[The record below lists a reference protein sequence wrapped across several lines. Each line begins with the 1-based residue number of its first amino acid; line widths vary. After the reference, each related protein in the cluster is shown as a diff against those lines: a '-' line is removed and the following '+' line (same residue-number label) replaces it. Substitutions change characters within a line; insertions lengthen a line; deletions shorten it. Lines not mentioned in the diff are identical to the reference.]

1 MIFVS
6 AAQVSIVVVVVV
18 VVFSAAVVV
27 IVESLFC
34 FSP

>member
-18 VVFSAAVVV
+18 VFSAAVVV
-27 IVESLFC
+27 VESLFC